1 MTEKEYFDSQMSS
14 KENGENFDLKAL
26 FAKYLKSWKLFLISL
41 IVFLALAVAA
51 LQFVRTSYNVTSKIL
66 LKNETA
72 TIDASGNNLVNN
84 NPFSNSEKV
93 NNEIEVLTSVHLMRS
108 VLDSLSLQGKVI
120 APDVFPETELYG
132 SELPFKIVV
141 DTLFPLAY
149 ETTLKIKIEG
159 ADSFSITE
167 EFEDALTD
175 SSTSSSSYGY
185 NTYNYGYKIEKP
197 YGIFH
202 IVENEKTTSKDAEF
216 VVEFRDIDE
225 LAHDYVKKVLNI
237 YVVNKDASVINIELK
252 ESNPE
257 KGEDII
263 NGLVEMYGY
272 KAFLEKNAVALENVK
287 FIDNRLNTL
296 SVELSEVEMNVA
308 QFKTENELANVE
320 FDANSFAAQE
330 IDYGRKLTESEIE
343 LKVLSAIERNLKRGD
358 SESTINSL
366 SVTSANLIYL
376 IDSYN
381 KLLIDKKSLQ
391 RTVPENNPR
400 MIDIRGQL
408 EQLRRNI
415 LGSLSTSK
423 QSLRTTINSIKGRS
437 DQFVEKKQ
445 RIPNMQ
451 RQLLEISRE
460 QGIKENLFLYLL
472 QKREEA
478 ALMVG
483 VRNDNF
489 TIIDRAITDFESG
502 SPSKKSFLLISFL
515 MGLIVPIGFI
525 HLKDALNSK
534 VTNKKDVEA
543 KLNVPVIGEIV
554 HNKSKNNLIEKGE
567 EESALGQSF
576 RMMRMNLDFM
586 LSKKKV
592 QTVLVTSAIKGE
604 GKTFFS
610 SNMGVALA
618 SSSAKVLILELDKHN
633 PELIEALGETKK
645 EYGISNYLNQNHNT
659 ITVNDLL
666 IPVNNNP
673 NLFAI
678 GLGSENIDGLEF
690 FNSNRMEILMNNL
703 KQEFDYILIDSAP
716 IGKLADT
723 FALSRF
729 TDCCICMVR
738 ENHSNLEDL
747 AIIEDLKVNKKFKN
761 PMVVLNDVTSNE

>member
-1 MTEKEYFDSQMSS
+1 MTEKEYFDSQISS
-14 KENGENFDLKAL
+14 KENGENFDLKEL
-26 FAKYLKSWKLFLISL
+26 FTKYLKSWKFFLISL

-51 LQFVRTSYNVTSKIL
+51 LQFVRTSYDVTSKIL

-108 VLDSLSLQGKVI
+108 VLDSLSLQARVI

-132 SELPFKIVV
+132 AELPFKIVV
-141 DTLFPLAY
+141 DTIYPLAY

-175 SSTSSSSYGY
+175 SSTSGSSYGY

-202 IVENEKTTSKDAEF
+202 IVKNEKTTSKGTEF
-216 VVEFRDIDE
+216 VIEFRDIDE
-225 LAHDYVKKVLNI
+225 LAHDYVKKVLNV

-263 NGLVEMYGY
+263 NGLVEMYSY

-296 SVELSEVEMNVA
+296 SAELSEVEMNVA
-308 QFKTENELANVE
+308 QFKTKNELANVE
-320 FDANSFAAQE
+320 LDANSFSEQE
-330 IDYGRKLTESEIE
+330 IDYDRKLADSEIE
-343 LKVLSAIERNLKRGD
+343 LKVLSSIERNLKRGD
-358 SESTINSL
+358 NESTINSL
-366 SVTSANLIYL
+366 NVSSSNLTYL

-381 KLLIDKKSLQ
+381 KLQIDRKSLQ

-400 MIDIRGQL
+400 MVDIRDQL
-408 EQLRRNI
+408 SQLKSNI
-415 LGSLSTSK
+415 LSSLSTSK
-423 QSLRTTINSIKGRS
+423 QSLRSTIGSIKNRS
-437 DQFVEKKQ
+437 DQFAEKKQ
-445 RIPNMQ
+445 RIPAMQ
-451 RQLLEISRE
+451 QQLLEISRE

-483 VRNDNF
+483 AKQDNF
-489 TIIDRAITDFESG
+489 TVIDKAITDYESG
-502 SPSKKSFLLISFL
+502 SPSKKLFVLIALLMAL
-515 MGLIVPIGFI
+515 ALPIAII
-525 HLKDALNSK
+525 HLKDILNTK
-534 VTNKKDVEA
+534 VKGKNDIEKITS
-543 KLNVPVIGEIV
+543 VPVIGEIA
-554 HNKSKNNLIEKGE
+554 HNKSGKNLLEKGE
-567 EESALGQSF
+567 EVSVLAQGF
-576 RMMRMNLDFM
+576 RMMRMNLDFI

-618 SSSAKVLILELDKHN
+618 SSNSKVVILELDKHN
-633 PELIEALGETKK
+633 PELIATLGETKK
-645 EYGISNYLNQNHNT
+645 EYGVTNYLNQPFNT
-659 ITVNDLL
+659 ITVNDML
-666 IPVNNNP
+666 IPVKDNE

-678 GLGSENIDGLEF
+678 GLGSEQVDGLES
-690 FNSNRMEILMNNL
+690 FNSKKMETLMAQL
-703 KQEFDYILIDSAP
+703 RQEFDYILIDSAP

-723 FALSRF
+723 LALSKY
-729 TDCCICMVR
+729 TDCCLYLVR
-738 ENHSNLEDL
+738 AKHSNLEDL
-747 AIIEDLKVNKKFKN
+747 SIIEDVRINKKFKN
-761 PMVVLNDVTSNE
+761 PMVVMNDVSS

>member
-185 NTYNYGYKIEKP
+185 NSYNYGYKIEKP

-202 IVENEKTTSKDAEF
+202 VVENKKTTSKDAEF

-320 FDANSFAAQE
+320 LDANSFSEQE
-330 IDYGRKLTESEIE
+330 IDYDRKLADSEIE
-343 LKVLSAIERNLKRGD
+343 LKVLSSIERNLKRGD
-358 SESTINSL
+358 NESTINSL
-366 SVTSANLIYL
+366 NVSSSNLTYL

-381 KLLIDKKSLQ
+381 KLQIDRKSLQ

-400 MIDIRGQL
+400 MVDIRDQL
-408 EQLRRNI
+408 SQLKRNI

-423 QSLRTTINSIKGRS
+423 QSLRSTIGSIKNRS
-437 DQFVEKKQ
+437 DEFAEKKQ
-445 RIPNMQ
+445 RIPAMQ
-451 RQLLEISRE
+451 QQLLEISRE

-483 VRNDNF
+483 AKQDNF
-489 TIIDRAITDFESG
+489 TVIDKAITDYESG
-502 SPSKKSFLLISFL
+502 SPSKKLYVLIALLMAL
-515 MGLIVPIGFI
+515 ALPIGII
-525 HLKDALNSK
+525 HLRDILNTK
-534 VTNKKDVEA
+534 VKGKKDIE
-543 KLNVPVIGEIV
+543 KRTSVPVIGEIA
-554 HNKSKNNLIEKGE
+554 HNKSSKNLIEKGE
-567 EESALGQSF
+567 EVSALAQGF

-618 SSSAKVLILELDKHN
+618 SSNSKVVILELDKHN
-633 PELIEALGETKK
+633 PELIATLGETKK
-645 EYGISNYLNQNHNT
+645 EYGVSNYLNQNHNT

-666 IPVNNNP
+666 VPVSNNP

-678 GLGSENIDGLEF
+678 GLGSENIDGLES
-690 FNSNRMEILMNNL
+690 FNSNRMNILMNQLRN
-703 KQEFDYILIDSAP
+703 EFDYILIDSAP

-723 FALSRF
+723 LALSKY
-729 TDCCICMVR
+729 TDCCLYMIR
-738 ENHSNLEDL
+738 ANHSKLEDL
-747 AIIEDLKVNKKFKN
+747 SIIEDVRINKKFKN
-761 PMVVLNDVTSNE
+761 PMVVMNDVTSNK

>member
-14 KENGENFDLKAL
+14 IENGENFDLKAL
-26 FAKYLKSWKLFLISL
+26 LTKYLKSWKFFLISL

-51 LQFVRTSYNVTSKIL
+51 LQFVRTSYDVTSKIL

-108 VLDSLSLQGKVI
+108 VLDSLSLQARVI

-175 SSTSSSSYGY
+175 SSTSSSYGY

-202 IVENEKTTSKDAEF
+202 IVANEKTTSKDTEF
-216 VVEFRDIDE
+216 VAEFRDIDE

-320 FDANSFAAQE
+320 LDANSFSEQE
-330 IDYGRKLTESEIE
+330 IDYDRKLADSEIE
-343 LKVLSAIERNLKRGD
+343 LKVLSSIERNLKRGD
-358 SESTINSL
+358 NESTINSL
-366 SVTSANLIYL
+366 NVSSSNLTYL

-381 KLLIDKKSLQ
+381 KLQIDRKSLQ

-400 MIDIRGQL
+400 MVDIRDQL
-408 EQLRRNI
+408 SQLKRNI

-423 QSLRTTINSIKGRS
+423 QSLRSTIGSIKNRS
-437 DQFVEKKQ
+437 DEFAEKKQ
-445 RIPNMQ
+445 RIPAMQ
-451 RQLLEISRE
+451 QQLLEISRE

-483 VRNDNF
+483 AKQDNF
-489 TIIDRAITDFESG
+489 TVIDKAITDYESG
-502 SPSKKSFLLISFL
+502 SPSKKLFVLIALLMAL
-515 MGLIVPIGFI
+515 VLPIAII
-525 HLKDALNSK
+525 HLRDILNTK
-534 VTNKKDVEA
+534 VKGKNDIEKRTS
-543 KLNVPVIGEIV
+543 VPVIGEIA
-554 HNKSKNNLIEKGE
+554 HNKSGKNLIEKGE
-567 EESALGQSF
+567 EVSALAQGF
-576 RMMRMNLDFM
+576 RMMRMNLDFI

-618 SSSAKVLILELDKHN
+618 TSNSKVVILELDKHN
-633 PELIEALGETKK
+633 PELIATLGETKK
-645 EYGISNYLNQNHNT
+645 EYGVTNYLNQPFNT

-666 IPVNNNP
+666 IPVKDND

-678 GLGSENIDGLEF
+678 GLGSEQVDGLES
-690 FNSNRMEILMNNL
+690 FNSKKMETLMAQL
-703 KQEFDYILIDSAP
+703 RQEFDYILIDSAP

-723 FALSRF
+723 LALSKY
-729 TDCCICMVR
+729 TDCCLYMVR
-738 ENHSNLEDL
+738 AKHSKLEDL
-747 AIIEDLKVNKKFKN
+747 SIIEDVRTNKKFKN
-761 PMVVLNDVTSNE
+761 PMVVMNDVSIK

>member
-26 FAKYLKSWKLFLISL
+26 LTKYLKSWKFFLISL

-51 LQFVRTSYNVTSKIL
+51 LQFVRTSYDVTSKIL
-66 LKNETA
+66 LKNETT

-108 VLDSLSLQGKVI
+108 VLDSLSLQAKVI

-149 ETTLKIKIEG
+149 KTTLKIKIEG

-175 SSTSSSSYGY
+175 SSSSSSYGY

-202 IVENEKTTSKDAEF
+202 VVKNVETTSKDVEF
-216 VVEFRDIDE
+216 VAEFRDIDE

-272 KAFLEKNAVALENVK
+272 KAFVEKNAVALENVK

-296 SVELSEVEMNVA
+296 STELSEVEMNVA

-320 FDANSFAAQE
+320 LDANSFSEQE
-330 IDYGRKLTESEIE
+330 IDYDRKLADSEIE
-343 LKVLSAIERNLKRGD
+343 LKVLSSIERNLKRGD
-358 SESTINSL
+358 NESTINSL
-366 SVTSANLIYL
+366 NVSSSNLTYL

-381 KLLIDKKSLQ
+381 KLQIDRKSLQ

-400 MIDIRGQL
+400 MVDIRDQL
-408 EQLRRNI
+408 SQLKRNI

-423 QSLRTTINSIKGRS
+423 QSLRSTIGSIKNRS
-437 DQFVEKKQ
+437 DQFAEKKQ
-445 RIPNMQ
+445 RIPAMQ
-451 RQLLEISRE
+451 QQLLEISRE

-483 VRNDNF
+483 AKQDNF
-489 TIIDRAITDFESG
+489 TVIDKAITDYESG
-502 SPSKKSFLLISFL
+502 SPSKKLFVLIALLMAL
-515 MGLIVPIGFI
+515 ALPIAII
-525 HLKDALNSK
+525 HLRDILNTK
-534 VTNKKDVEA
+534 VKGKNDIEKRTS
-543 KLNVPVIGEIV
+543 VPVIGEIA
-554 HNKSKNNLIEKGE
+554 HNTSGKNLIEKGE
-567 EESALGQSF
+567 EVSALAQGF
-576 RMMRMNLDFM
+576 RMMRMNLDFI

-618 SSSAKVLILELDKHN
+618 SSNSKVVILELDKHN
-633 PELIEALGETKK
+633 PELIATLGETKK
-645 EYGISNYLNQNHNT
+645 EYGVTNYLNQPFNT

-666 IPVNNNP
+666 IPVKDNE

-678 GLGSENIDGLEF
+678 GLGSEQVDGLES
-690 FNSNRMEILMNNL
+690 FNSKKMETLMAQL
-703 KQEFDYILIDSAP
+703 RQEFDYILIDSAP

-723 FALSRF
+723 LALSKY
-729 TDCCICMVR
+729 TDCCLYMVR
-738 ENHSNLEDL
+738 AKHSKLEDL
-747 AIIEDLKVNKKFKN
+747 SIIEDVRINKKFKN
-761 PMVVLNDVTSNE
+761 PMVVMNDISTK

>member
-26 FAKYLKSWKLFLISL
+26 LTKYLKSWKFFLISL

-51 LQFVRTSYNVTSKIL
+51 LQFVRTSYDVTSKIL

-108 VLDSLSLQGKVI
+108 VLDSLSLQAKVI
-120 APDVFPETELYG
+120 APDVFPEIELYG

-149 ETTLKIKIEG
+149 KTTLKIKIEG

-175 SSTSSSSYGY
+175 SSTSSSYGY

-202 IVENEKTTSKDAEF
+202 IVANEKTTSKDTEF
-216 VVEFRDIDE
+216 VAEFRDIDE

-320 FDANSFAAQE
+320 LDANSFSEQE
-330 IDYGRKLTESEIE
+330 IDYDRKLADSEIE
-343 LKVLSAIERNLKRGD
+343 LKVLSSIERNLKRGD
-358 SESTINSL
+358 NESTINSL
-366 SVTSANLIYL
+366 NVSSSNLTYL

-381 KLLIDKKSLQ
+381 KLQIDRKSLQ

-400 MIDIRGQL
+400 MVDIRDQL
-408 EQLRRNI
+408 SQLKRNI

-423 QSLRTTINSIKGRS
+423 QSLRSTIGSIKNRS
-437 DQFVEKKQ
+437 DEFAEKKQ
-445 RIPNMQ
+445 RIPAMQ
-451 RQLLEISRE
+451 QQLLEISRE

-483 VRNDNF
+483 AKQDNF
-489 TIIDRAITDFESG
+489 TVIDKAITDYESG
-502 SPSKKSFLLISFL
+502 SPSKKLFVLIALLMAL
-515 MGLIVPIGFI
+515 ALPIAII
-525 HLKDALNSK
+525 HLRDILNTK
-534 VTNKKDVEA
+534 VKGKNDIEKRTS
-543 KLNVPVIGEIV
+543 VPVIGEIA
-554 HNKSKNNLIEKGE
+554 HNKSGKNLIEKGE
-567 EESALGQSF
+567 EVSALAQGF
-576 RMMRMNLDFM
+576 RMMRMNLDFI

-618 SSSAKVLILELDKHN
+618 SSNSKVVILELDKHN
-633 PELIEALGETKK
+633 PELIATLGETKK
-645 EYGISNYLNQNHNT
+645 EYGVTNYLNQPFNT

-666 IPVNNNP
+666 IPVKDNE

-678 GLGSENIDGLEF
+678 GLGSEQVDGLES
-690 FNSNRMEILMNNL
+690 FNSKKMETLMAQL
-703 KQEFDYILIDSAP
+703 RQEFDYILIDSAP

-723 FALSRF
+723 LALSKY
-729 TDCCICMVR
+729 TDCCLYMVR
-738 ENHSNLEDL
+738 AKHSKLEDL
-747 AIIEDLKVNKKFKN
+747 SIIEDVRTNKKFKN
-761 PMVVLNDVTSNE
+761 PMVVMNDVSIK